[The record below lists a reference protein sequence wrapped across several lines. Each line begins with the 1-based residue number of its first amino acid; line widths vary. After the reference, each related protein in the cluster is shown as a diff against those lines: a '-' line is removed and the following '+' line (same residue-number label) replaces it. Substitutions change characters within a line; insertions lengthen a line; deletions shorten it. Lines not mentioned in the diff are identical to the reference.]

1 MFTHFDYPGKCEW
14 LGGGLDAFVRHYN
27 GKSGD
32 AFALTACLDVV
43 KISGATPKEPEVL
56 LTDPSTG
63 RRMVIERKS
72 VVWPPNYLHRHRL
85 EHDFANA
92 IWKNAGDLFRDASY
106 KLTLDTRE
114 FDRLSHKQIQG
125 ASQEIGSALRRI
137 RPEDLPVSETKPL
150 KWKFRK
156 TYLGEED
163 DQRNG
168 IIIAHEMQM
177 ALDDFDHEDAK
188 AGTASE
194 TQSQLNAAATK
205 FVAYLND
212 RKLVLLDFY
221 GDELSED
228 DIPALWGG
236 IFVPVEIDEIWRTIH
251 NWASAEDYEIGYDR
265 LYERGSGP
273 HSSVQSNTGKP

>member
-1 MFTHFDYPGKCEW
+1 
-14 LGGGLDAFVRHYN
+14 
-27 GKSGD
+27 
-32 AFALTACLDVV
+32 
-43 KISGATPKEPEVL
+43 
-56 LTDPSTG
+56 
-63 RRMVIERKS
+63 
-72 VVWPPNYLHRHRL
+72 
-85 EHDFANA
+85 
-92 IWKNAGDLFRDASY
+92 
-106 KLTLDTRE
+106 
-114 FDRLSHKQIQG
+114 
-125 ASQEIGSALRRI
+125 
-137 RPEDLPVSETKPL
+137 
-150 KWKFRK
+150 
-156 TYLGEED
+156 
-163 DQRNG
+163 
-168 IIIAHEMQM
+168 MQM